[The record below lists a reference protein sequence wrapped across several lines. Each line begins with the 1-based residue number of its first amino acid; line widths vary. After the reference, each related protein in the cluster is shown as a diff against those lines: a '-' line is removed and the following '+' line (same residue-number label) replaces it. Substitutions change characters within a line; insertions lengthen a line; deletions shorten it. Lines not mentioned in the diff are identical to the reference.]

1 MWYHGETN
9 GFEPHYNRSQCLR
22 LEQVK
27 LQLHQGSSGRRR
39 PRRPETFGTQS
50 WTLRTETR
58 DLKFQDGE
66 DVDVPRKP
74 WFWTTLEANDDLK
87 LLKC

>member
-27 LQLHQGSSGRRR
+27 LQFHQGPSGRRP
-39 PRRPETFGTQS
+39 PRRPECS
-50 WTLRTETR
+50 WLMTE
-58 DLKFQDGE
+58 LLGFKAGLSG
-66 DVDVPRKP
+66 RKQGI
-74 WFWTTLEANDDLK
+74 
-87 LLKC
+87 